1 MDSIMQGTTPELTIT
16 IKKTDFLL
24 TDVEKIEL
32 VVQNGNNLTTYTEAE
47 LLLDSEAN
55 TVTLAFTEE
64 ETAALSRKY
73 QVLVQARFWLTGG
86 VVVGIKKISFQVA
99 DMLGVG
105 D

>member
-1 MDSIMQGTTPELTIT
+1 MNEIMQGTTPELTIT

-32 VVQNGNNLTTYTEAE
+32 VVQNGNNLTTYTEE
-47 LLLDSEAN
+47 DLLLDAEAN

-73 QVLVQARFWLTGG
+73 QVFVQGRFWLQDGG
-86 VVVGIKKISFQVA
+86 VVGIKKISFQVA